1 MERELIVN
9 SSKEGYEIAL
19 VEDRQLVEY
28 HVEKEDSKFN
38 VGDIYVGRV
47 RKINP
52 GLNAAFVD
60 VGYEKDAFLH
70 YTDLGPSFP
79 SVFRYTQ
86 RALKGTQR
94 SSNLDKFRKEPDII
108 KTGKITQVLTRNQHI
123 MVQVLKEPISSKG
136 PRITTEIALPGR
148 YIVMTPLNGTV
159 GVSRRIT
166 SSNERKRL
174 QRLLESIVPKN
185 YGVIARTAAEGQGVA
200 ELHRDVQNLVKMWE
214 DITSNLKNAKPA
226 SIVFTETRKVNTI
239 IRDFLSKPFKRIL
252 ANDLVINSEIKDYLR
267 EAAPGKEKIVE
278 FYNSKRPIFDATGV
292 TKQIKASFG
301 ETVSL
306 KSGAYLVI
314 QHTEALHVIDI
325 NSGPKIARKADQET
339 NAIQVNV
346 ETAKEVARQLRLR
359 DLGGIIIIDFI
370 DMRHADNKKQ
380 LYRMM
385 KEYMKEDRAKHSILP
400 ISKFGLMQI
409 TRQRVRPEVSIVTKE
424 TCPSCNGTGKVEST
438 LLLVDDIENTL
449 EKIIGTKAAKKIKVQ
464 VHPFIEAFLK
474 KGLWNSRQFQW
485 WRKWGKWITIHKDAS
500 LHMTK
505 FRFLDGDNDPIAT
518 EYLELPPENN
528 DHIVAETETATDQE
542 VDSDKVPKPRPK
554 AAQATGRS
562 QGKSNSKP
570 SGKTTGRSQD
580 YKKRSS
586 DSGRSGTD
594 RSKQRSSGNNS
605 RNSSRNTPRDS
616 SKPSTRTG
624 SSTGSSD
631 RDGGNSDST
640 KGERVKV

>member
-1 MERELIVN
+1 LERELIVN
-9 SSKEGYEIAL
+9 STKDGYEIAL

-94 SSNLDKFRKEPDII
+94 SSNLDKFQKDPDII

-123 MVQVLKEPISSKG
+123 MVQVIKEPISSKG

-148 YIVMTPLNGTV
+148 YIVMTPLNGAV

-166 SSNERKRL
+166 STTERKRL
-174 QRLLESIVPKN
+174 QRLLESIVPPN

-200 ELHRDVQNLVKMWE
+200 ELHKDVQSLVKMWE
-214 DITSNLKNAKPA
+214 GITHNLKNASPA
-226 SIVFTETRKVNTI
+226 SVVFSETRKVNTI
-239 IRDFLSKPFKRIL
+239 IRDFLSKPFRRIT
-252 ANDLVINSEIKDYLR
+252 ANDLVITSEIKDYLKD
-267 EAAPGKEKIVE
+267 AAPGKEKIVE
-278 FYNSKRPIFDATGV
+278 FYNSNKPIFDFTGV

-306 KSGAYLVI
+306 RSGAYLVI

-339 NAIQVNV
+339 NAVQVNL

-370 DMRHADNKKQ
+370 DMRHTDNKKQ
-380 LYRMM
+380 LYRVM
-385 KEYMKEDRAKHSILP
+385 KDAMHEDRAKHSILP

-409 TRQRVRPEVSIVTKE
+409 TRQRVRPEVNIVTKE
-424 TCPSCNGTGKVEST
+424 KCPSCNGTGKVEST
-438 LLLVDDIENTL
+438 LLIIDDIENKL
-449 EKIIGTKAAKKIKVQ
+449 DKIISANSSTKVKVH

-474 KGLWNSRQFQW
+474 KGFLSSRQVAW
-485 WRKWGKWITIHKDAS
+485 WKRWKKWISIYQNDGFHFTEYE
-500 LHMTK
+500 
-505 FRFLDGDNDPIAT
+505 FLDQENEKIETDYLAT
-518 EYLELPPENN
+518 PPEQ
-528 DHIVAETETATDQE
+528 IEKTMEPVKKAEKEE
-542 VDSDKVPKPRPK
+542 KVK
-554 AAQATGRS
+554 A
-562 QGKSNSKP
+562 
-570 SGKTTGRSQD
+570 
-580 YKKRSS
+580 
-586 DSGRSGTD
+586 
-594 RSKQRSSGNNS
+594 
-605 RNSSRNTPRDS
+605 
-616 SKPSTRTG
+616 
-624 SSTGSSD
+624 
-631 RDGGNSDST
+631 
-640 KGERVKV
+640 